1 MVHSGKNGMDGKIQ
15 EKSAEAR
22 FEFGRNWQ
30 GFLATINE
38 GHIREAESSLREML
52 ECADMRGKRFLD
64 IGSGSGLF
72 SLAARRLGARVHS
85 FDYDPHS
92 VACTIAL
99 KNRYA
104 HGDRLWTIE
113 EQSVLDDRYMA
124 SLGSFDVVY
133 SWGVLHHTGDL
144 MRALHNAQIPVGHG
158 GILFI
163 AIYNDQG
170 CISRFWGVVK
180 RTYCSGLPG
189 RVATGTL
196 FYPYFLAK
204 ALAAGTIRFGN
215 PVRYF
220 TEYRRRRG
228 MSLFHDWKDWLGG
241 YPFEVARP
249 EVIVSFYRARGF
261 VLRKMTTTSRNGNNQ
276 FVLRRIEH
284 WGGAP

>member
-1 MVHSGKNGMDGKIQ
+1 MDGQSQ
-15 EKSAEAR
+15 EISAEPR

-30 GFLATINE
+30 GFLATIGE
-38 GHIREAESSLREML
+38 GHIREAEASLCEML
-52 ECADMRGKRFLD
+52 ECTGMQGKRFLD

-72 SLAARRLGARVHS
+72 SLAARRLGAQVHS

-92 VACTIAL
+92 VACTLEL
-99 KNRYA
+99 KNRYFS
-104 HGDRLWTIE
+104 GDRLWTIE
-113 EQSVLDDRYMA
+113 ERSVLDDRYMA
-124 SLGSFDVVY
+124 SLGFFDFVY

-144 MRALHNAQIPVGHG
+144 MKALHNAQIPVGKG

-170 CISRFWGVVK
+170 FISRLWKGVK

-189 RVATGTL
+189 RVATGAL
-196 FYPYFLAK
+196 FYPYFLAR
-204 ALAAGTIRFGN
+204 ALAAGMVRYRN

-228 MSLFHDWKDWLGG
+228 MSLFHDWRDWLGG

-249 EVIVSFYRARGF
+249 EVIVSFYRPRGF
-261 VLRKMTTTSRNGNNQ
+261 VLRKMTTTNRNGNNQ
-276 FVLRRIEH
+276 FVFRRIENG
-284 WGGAP
+284 GGAP